1 MVEKQILDT
10 FIYETLAG
18 SFIAIDPTEHDA
30 IIGVYETKSEAETAF
45 NEFIIKENIKLS
57 NSLRV

>member
-1 MVEKQILDT
+1 MVEQQILDT

-45 NEFIIKENIKLS
+45 NEFIIKENIIFE
-57 NSLRV
+57 